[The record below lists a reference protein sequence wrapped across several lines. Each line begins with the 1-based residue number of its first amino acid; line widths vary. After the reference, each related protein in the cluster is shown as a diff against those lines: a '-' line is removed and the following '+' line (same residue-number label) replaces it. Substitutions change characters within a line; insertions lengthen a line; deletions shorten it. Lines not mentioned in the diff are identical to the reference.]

1 VTVALWI
8 IFGILLAV
16 TVIGFVTLFT
26 RVRVL
31 ERTVAKQGEHL
42 DRVTDY
48 AKEIDPR
55 FDDERRLIAEL
66 QDSVEKHIPGFAG
79 MSHMELV
86 KEKKA
91 RGERTL
97 LDPI

>member
-1 VTVALWI
+1 VAHWI
-8 IFGILLAV
+8 IFGILLVV

-26 RVRVL
+26 RLRVL

-42 DRVTDY
+42 DRLTDY
-48 AKEIDPR
+48 AKEFDPR

-79 MSHMELV
+79 MSPHGV
-86 KEKKA
+86 
-91 RGERTL
+91 GERREGARRTYFIGPNL
-97 LDPI
+97 N